1 MTLGYLCLV
10 KKHLYTIVSRDEIFG
25 GMCEVKALT
34 PTSINKFLLLLFIL
48 LLLCFRISENDALY
62 ARLPS

>member
-1 MTLGYLCLV
+1 MQ
-10 KKHLYTIVSRDEIFG
+10 
-25 GMCEVKALT
+25 ALT

-48 LLLCFRISENDALY
+48 LLLCFQISENDALY